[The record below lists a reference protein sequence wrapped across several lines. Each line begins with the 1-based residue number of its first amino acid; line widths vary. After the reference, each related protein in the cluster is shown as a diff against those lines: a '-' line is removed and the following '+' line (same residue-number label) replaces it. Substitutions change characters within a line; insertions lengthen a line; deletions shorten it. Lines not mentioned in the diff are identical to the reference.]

1 MEQYFDVIVI
11 GGGATGTG
19 ILRDL
24 SMRGIKALLLEQ
36 RDLAYGTSSRFHGLL
51 HSGGRYAVK
60 DAESARE
67 CMEENTVLRKI
78 GQYCVEATEGF
89 FVRTKGDSEEYEEC
103 WATASSEQGIP
114 DLRISAHEAL
124 RLEPNLAP
132 DIQSAYRVPD
142 AAIDGF
148 RLVWQNAQSAVRYG
162 GVVRTYT
169 EVVAIEHI
177 NNQVTGVRVRNTLTG
192 ELKKISCSMI
202 VNAAGSWV
210 GRVAAL
216 AGITVDVTPDRGSL
230 IAFNHR
236 LSNRIIN
243 RLRPPADADIF
254 VPHGSITIL
263 GTTSVPTAK
272 PDDFEVNREEVL
284 RQLEAGKA
292 LFSNIEDY
300 RILRVFAGTRPIY
313 SPGGAGRGATR
324 NFAIIDH
331 KETDGL
337 LGFLT
342 IVGGKLTT
350 YRLMAEKTVDRVC
363 NYLAFK
369 AQCRTA
375 QEALVPPVPQAV
387 REDARR
393 HLPAY
398 AADRAIDRLGPRI
411 EQVVARIKDNSAC
424 RQLVCECE
432 LVTLAEVE
440 IAAADST
447 TFSLDDIRRKTR
459 MGMGTCQGA
468 FCGLRGVGV
477 MTGHLAKGSTAKKLL
492 REFLE
497 ARWAGIRPV
506 LWGNQLREVE
516 LARAIYGAT
525 LSIDG
530 AMNDEKE

>member
-1 MEQYFDVIVI
+1 MESFDVIVI

-67 CMEENTVLRKI
+67 CIEENTILRRI

-89 FVRTKGDSEEYEEC
+89 FVRAKGDSEEYEQRWVIAC
-103 WATASSEQGIP
+103 QEQGIP
-114 DLRISAHEAL
+114 AIPISVQEAR

-132 DIQSAYRVPD
+132 DIQAAYRVPD

-148 RLVWQNAQSAVRYG
+148 RLVWQNAQSAKCYG
-162 GVVRTYT
+162 GAIRTYT
-169 EVVAIEHI
+169 ELVAIECS
-177 NNQVTGVRVRNTLTG
+177 NNQVVGVRVRNVLTG
-192 ELKKISCSMI
+192 IQEKIACTVI

-210 GRVAAL
+210 GKVAAL
-216 AGITVDVTPDRGSL
+216 AGITVDVAPDRGSL

-236 LSNRIIN
+236 LSNRVIN

-272 PDDFEVNREEVL
+272 PDDFNVSTEEVL
-284 RQLEAGKA
+284 CQLAEGKA
-292 LFSNIEDY
+292 LFHNIEDY

-331 KETDGL
+331 QALDGL
-337 LGFLT
+337 AGLLT

-350 YRLMAEKTVDRVC
+350 YRLMAEKTADKVC
-363 NYLAFK
+363 SYLSVSEV
-369 AQCRTA
+369 CRTA
-375 QEALVPPVPQAV
+375 EEVLVPAISPPVMEA
-387 REDARR
+387 ARQ

-398 AADRAIDRLGPRI
+398 GTERAAARLGPKI
-411 EQVVARIKDNSAC
+411 EQVVERVKQDSAFG
-424 RQLVCECE
+424 QLVCECE

-440 IAAADST
+440 MAAADST

-468 FCGLRGVGV
+468 FCGLRGIGV
-477 MTGHLAKGSTAKKLL
+477 METQGLGKGRTGKELL
-492 REFLE
+492 QEFLE

-525 LSIDG
+525 LNIDG
-530 AMNDEKE
+530 AVNDEKE